1 MAILYIVS
9 TPIGNLLDIT
19 YRAVE
24 ILKEVDIILCEDTRV
39 SGKLL
44 KHYNIKTP
52 MESYFEH
59 NEEAKIPF
67 VLNYLKQDKKIALI
81 SDAGTPLVS
90 DPGYKLVREVSS
102 RGYQVISIPGASS
115 ILAALT
121 SSGISPLP
129 FTFIGFL
136 PRKEKELTKV
146 LKTYQYSNETIIVF
160 ESPHRI
166 IETLMYIKEFLPGRQ
181 MALARELTKMHEEV
195 IRLNTTNINESIT
208 NSRGEYVI
216 VISGINNNDDLINSL
231 TIEEHVKLYIDLG
244 YNLNDAMK
252 LVAKDRNV
260 SKNDIYKVIKVK

>member
-24 ILKEVDIILCEDTRV
+24 VLKEVDIILCEDTRI

-44 KHYNIKTP
+44 KHYNINTP

-59 NEEAKIPF
+59 NEEAKLPL
-67 VLNYLKQDKKIALI
+67 VLNYLENDKNVALI
-81 SDAGTPLVS
+81 SDAGTPLIS
-90 DPGYKLVREVSS
+90 DPGYKLVKAVSEH
-102 RGYQVISIPGASS
+102 GYQVTSIPGASS

-121 SSGISPLP
+121 TSGISPQP

-136 PRKEKELTKV
+136 PRKDKEIIKI
-146 LKTYQYSNETIIVF
+146 LKTYQNSNETIIIF

-166 IETLMYIKEFLPGRQ
+166 NNTLMYIKEYLPNRQ
-181 MALARELTKMHEEV
+181 MALARELTKIHEEIV
-195 IRLNTTNINESIT
+195 RINTLEINDKTT

-216 VISGINNNDDLINSL
+216 VISGKTEDDNFINSL
-231 TIEEHVKLYIDLG
+231 TVEEHVKLYIDLG
-244 YNLNDAMK
+244 YNLNEAMK
-252 LVAKDRNV
+252 LVAKDRGV
-260 SKNDIYKVIKVK
+260 SKNEIYKVVKV